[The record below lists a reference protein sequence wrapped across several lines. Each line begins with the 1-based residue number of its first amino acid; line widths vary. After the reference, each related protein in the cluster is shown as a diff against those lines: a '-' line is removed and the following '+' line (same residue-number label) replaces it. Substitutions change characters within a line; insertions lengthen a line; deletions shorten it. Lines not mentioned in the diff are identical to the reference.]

1 MGRAVSAPIP
11 ATTPQL
17 GASSSVATGRPVSL
31 SHHTSKMSATCMV
44 TLILERPYAPRIYKA
59 NTMVASSYVKAREAI
74 YGHTPF
80 QAKPSDFVFH
90 SEDIN
95 YRLTGR
101 AIELLPKLK

>member
-17 GASSSVATGRPVSL
+17 GASSSVATGPVSL
-31 SHHTSKMSATCMV
+31 SHHTSKMSSTCMV
-44 TLILERPYAPRIYKA
+44 TLILERPKAPRIYKA
-59 NTMVASSYVKAREAI
+59 NTMVASSYVKARESI
-74 YGHTPF
+74 YEHTPF
-80 QAKPSDFVFH
+80 IAKPSNFTFH
-90 SEDIN
+90 SEDVN